1 MNMMDGI
8 AATASSLA
16 SAQLQQSYTL
26 AVSKKAMESQ
36 ELAVQEL
43 LQMLPPSSSSGY
55 QAWILCAEY
64 PCLLFTIN
72 ASDPRCCPEPVCTA
86 GMTHIRTPFY
96 VIWFRVFRLIPFV

>member
-26 AVSKKAMESQ
+26 AVSKK
-36 ELAVQEL
+36 EL

-55 QAWILCAEY
+55 QFDVYA
-64 PCLLFTIN
+64 
-72 ASDPRCCPEPVCTA
+72 
-86 GMTHIRTPFY
+86 
-96 VIWFRVFRLIPFV
+96 

>member
-26 AVSKKAMESQ
+26 AVSKKAMESL
-36 ELAVQEL
+36 ELAVLEL

-55 QAWILCAEY
+55 QFDVYA
-64 PCLLFTIN
+64 
-72 ASDPRCCPEPVCTA
+72 
-86 GMTHIRTPFY
+86 
-96 VIWFRVFRLIPFV
+96 

>member
-55 QAWILCAEY
+55 Q
-64 PCLLFTIN
+64 FTH
-72 ASDPRCCPEPVCTA
+72 
-86 GMTHIRTPFY
+86 HIK
-96 VIWFRVFRLIPFV
+96 